1 MTDTPEF
8 AIALRGYDREQV
20 DAYAAQV
27 QRLLEEADVRVR
39 EGELPAPRGE
49 NADERLGGR
58 LAAILK
64 LAEEEAGV
72 RRAAAQR
79 DATAILDRARSEADR
94 IRAAAAGE
102 VEHVRASAA
111 NAQRD
116 ANLVVDEGRRVAEEL
131 LVSARRHAESQ
142 ADAIV
147 AEAEAEVRRML
158 DDAEQRR
165 REQETATT
173 AAERRYDDIQ
183 EAMSRLR
190 ATLVPEVTDIRQA
203 RGAA

>member
-1 MTDTPEF
+1 MTEMPEF

-27 QRLLEEADVRVR
+27 QRLLEKAAARIREAERGAV
-39 EGELPAPRGE
+39 RGE
-49 NADERLGGR
+49 HTDERLGGR

-64 LAEEEAGV
+64 LAEEEAGA
-72 RRAAAQR
+72 RRAAARR
-79 DATAILDRARSEADR
+79 DANVVLDRAQLEAER
-94 IRAAAAGE
+94 IVAAAAGE

-116 ANLVVDEGRRVAEEL
+116 ADHVVDEGRRRAEEML
-131 LVSARRHAESQ
+131 TSARRHAESQ
-142 ADAIV
+142 ADAILV
-147 AEAEAEVRRML
+147 EAEADACRILE
-158 DDAEQRR
+158 DAEHRR
-165 REQETATT
+165 REQEAATAE
-173 AAERRYDDIQ
+173 AEQRYRAIQ
-183 EAMSRLR
+183 EAVSHLR